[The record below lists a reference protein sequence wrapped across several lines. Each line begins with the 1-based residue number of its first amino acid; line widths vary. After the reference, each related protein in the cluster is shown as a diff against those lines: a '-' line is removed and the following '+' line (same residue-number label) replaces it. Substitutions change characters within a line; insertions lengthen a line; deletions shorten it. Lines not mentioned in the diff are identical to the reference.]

1 MKIPESL
8 VFKWGNDFANA
19 WIRGQVPDGA
29 RREQYVAEQAALYA
43 SEQMRE
49 RCAKAV
55 GDIEAPASCSA
66 IESILWITA
75 LTEAATAI
83 RALKEGE

>member
-49 RCAKAV
+49 RA
-55 GDIEAPASCSA
+55 ASLCDGLRVSGGREWTEDHA
-66 IESILWITA
+66 GALTA

-83 RALKEGE
+83 RALKGE